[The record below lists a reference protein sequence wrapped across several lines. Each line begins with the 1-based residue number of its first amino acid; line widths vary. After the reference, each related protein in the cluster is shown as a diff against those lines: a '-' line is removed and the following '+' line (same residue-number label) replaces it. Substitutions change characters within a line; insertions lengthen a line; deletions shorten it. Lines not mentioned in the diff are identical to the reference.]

1 MMNRIFV
8 YSGVYN
14 VAATKPHKAVVRW
27 MLNTIQEQSV
37 RHHAQG
43 VTVSLPTDPEVLQ
56 TGYQLYVEMCEPCHG
71 APGVEPAAIG
81 QGLHP
86 GARPLSEKATFYT
99 TEELYWITENGIKST
114 GMPAF
119 GPTLSRE
126 DLLAIIAFMEQLPEI
141 SAQEYKAM
149 GEADGR
155 KRFNKRVSPA
165 RRLLHESGP
174 TGGRFAS
181 QRPGA
186 NTLAKRCPC
195 SRLRVTGPLS
205 HGSRMP

>member
-1 MMNRIFV
+1 MRQTIATIVTILFILIVLLITGFFIFV

-37 RHHAQG
+37 RNQAQG
-43 VTVSLPTDPEVLQ
+43 VTVSLPTDPETLQ
-56 TGYQLYVEMCEPCHG
+56 AGYQLYVEMCEPCHG

-86 GARPLSEKATFYT
+86 GARPLGEKATFYT

-119 GPTLSRE
+119 GPTLSRA
-126 DLLAIIAFMEQLPEI
+126 DLLAITAFMEQLPQI
-141 SAQEYKAM
+141 SAQEYKAI
-149 GEADGR
+149 GEAQ
-155 KRFNKRVSPA
+155 
-165 RRLLHESGP
+165 E
-174 TGGRFAS
+174 GG
-181 QRPGA
+181 
-186 NTLAKRCPC
+186 
-195 SRLRVTGPLS
+195 
-205 HGSRMP
+205 